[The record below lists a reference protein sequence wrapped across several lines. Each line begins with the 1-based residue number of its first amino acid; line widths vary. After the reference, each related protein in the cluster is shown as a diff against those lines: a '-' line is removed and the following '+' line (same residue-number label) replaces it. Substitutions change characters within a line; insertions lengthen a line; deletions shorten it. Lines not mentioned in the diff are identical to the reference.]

1 MELQLTDDKREF
13 IKKNIEAG
21 MSSTAI
27 SRGFQRRFR
36 TVLRPQDI
44 ENMKVSILTPVV
56 RRADVQEIKN
66 KLGDH
71 NQQLETVRAM
81 LFSRMEDP
89 DITNND
95 LVNLARELRSNIST
109 SQNIASMNDE
119 KGDVQF
125 VLMYG
130 DTIEKTSPGAD
141 ITDVEFTV
149 E

>member
-1 MELQLTDDKREF
+1 MHLVLTDEKRDF

-27 SRGFQRRFR
+27 SRGFQRRFQ
-36 TVLRPQDI
+36 TVLRPVDI
-44 ENMKVSILTPVV
+44 ENMKVSILQPVV
-56 RRADVQEIKN
+56 RRPDVQEIKG

-71 NQQLETVRAM
+71 NQQLETIRAM
-81 LFSRMEDP
+81 LFHRMEDP
-89 DITNND
+89 EISNND
-95 LVNLARELRSNIST
+95 LVNLAKEVRSNIST
-109 SQNIASMNDE
+109 SQTIASMNDE